1 MENFRENDRTIRR
14 RRGGE
19 GWGGWDEIKKKA
31 GGFLEKNAT

>member
-1 MENFRENDRTIRR
+1 MENFRENDRTIRQ

-19 GWGGWDEIKKKA
+19 GWDEIKKKA